1 MPPTL
6 RDPRS
11 HRRYIE
17 AANAYVLAAP
27 KYVPCALCDD
37 DVDTDLPRTHSDG
50 PTIEHRL
57 PVRTILAT
65 ARTQAEALALACDT
79 ALWAIAHSRC
89 QSRQGASVTNRR
101 AMEGTPSRAW
111 GRHV

>member
-11 HRRYIE
+11 HRRYVE
-17 AANAYVLAAP
+17 AARTYIAQAP
-27 KYVPCALCDD
+27 ALVPCALCDD
-37 DVDTDLPRTHSDG
+37 DVDTTLPRTARLG

-65 ARTQAEALALACDT
+65 AQTQAEALAIACDQN
-79 ALWAIAHSRC
+79 LWGIAHRVC
-89 QSRQGASVTNRR
+89 QDRQGAGVTNRTV
-101 AMEGTPSRAW
+101 AEGTPSRDW
-111 GRHV
+111 GRIL

>member
-1 MPPTL
+1 MPPAL

-11 HRRYIE
+11 HRRYVE

-65 ARTQAEALALACDT
+65 AQTQAEALAIACDQN
-79 ALWAIAHSRC
+79 LWGIAHRVC
-89 QSRQGASVTNRR
+89 QDRQGAGVTNRTV
-101 AMEGTPSRAW
+101 AEGTPSRDW
-111 GRHV
+111 GRIL